1 MQKLL
6 SVEAVLVA
14 VWLFRSFWWTEIAW
28 ALPEVPPRVQ
38 DREIE
43 WRGSNFAPVDLSQL
57 VKRAQK
63 VVSLNATYTAAPQT
77 VQRLQDLD
85 RQGQEARILSLLG
98 KASFFDDR
106 LAGEAEISQSPST
119 LPTSQGLGDAQHRLL
134 RFGATG
140 TLGAFRCGLTYRSA
154 GAAFL
159 SVRDQVLREMWGE
172 WQVGFARWRTSRTE
186 TWNNLEKVPSRARFL
201 QDQRKTSL
209 ILAPAFWPELSLSY
223 GRTVFSSTLEPAGMA
238 RQRSHLDTFEGALS
252 IRGPVWT
259 ARLASLYS
267 LRTDDYRSGLNTAG
281 VVHAFSGSYQP
292 DASLAIVPNLS
303 LREDRQT
310 WSGVRIS
317 TLAAALSV
325 NYALDRE
332 FNFTTSTSYSETRS
346 TDRLVDSG
354 TFSAKGVV
362 AWNFQTVSAVRCALS
377 LDIGYKNVFD
387 AIHPAVSMEDLYGL
401 IRVQLV
407 GI

>member
-6 SVEAVLVA
+6 SVAAVLA
-14 VWLFRSFWWTEIAW
+14 AACLFRSWTEIAW
-28 ALPEVPPRVQ
+28 ALPEVPSRLQ
-38 DREIE
+38 GREIE
-43 WRGSNFAPVDLSQL
+43 WRGSNFASADLSPL
-57 VKRAQK
+57 VRRAQK

-77 VQRLQDLD
+77 IQRLQDLD
-85 RQGQEARILSLLG
+85 RQGQETRVLSLLG
-98 KASFFDDR
+98 RASFFDDR
-106 LAGEAEISQSPST
+106 LTGEAEISQSPSV
-119 LPTSQGLGDAQHRLL
+119 LPTSHGLGDAQHRLL

-140 TLGAFRCGLTYRSA
+140 TVGTFRCGLTYRSA

-159 SVRDQVLREMWGE
+159 GVRDQALREVWGE
-172 WQVGFARWRTSRTE
+172 WQVGFARWRISRTE
-186 TWNNLEKVPSRARFL
+186 TWNNLAKVPSRARLL
-201 QDQRKTSL
+201 QDQRKASL
-209 ILAPAFWPELSLSY
+209 ILAPASWPELSLSY
-223 GRTVFSSTLEPAGMA
+223 GRTAFSSALEPAGRA
-238 RQRSHLDTFEGALS
+238 RQRSHLDTFEGAFS

-259 ARLASLYS
+259 ARLASRYS
-267 LRTDDYRSGLNTAG
+267 LHTDDLRSGLNTAG
-281 VVHAFSGSYQP
+281 FVHAFSGSYQP
-292 DASLAIVPNLS
+292 DARLAIVPNLT

-346 TDRLVDSG
+346 ADRLVDSS
-354 TFSAKGVV
+354 TFSAKSVV
-362 AWNFQTVSAVRCALS
+362 AWNFQMASAVRCALS
-377 LDIGYKNVFD
+377 FEVGYKNVLD
-387 AIHPAVSMEDLYGL
+387 AIHPAVSMEDLYEL